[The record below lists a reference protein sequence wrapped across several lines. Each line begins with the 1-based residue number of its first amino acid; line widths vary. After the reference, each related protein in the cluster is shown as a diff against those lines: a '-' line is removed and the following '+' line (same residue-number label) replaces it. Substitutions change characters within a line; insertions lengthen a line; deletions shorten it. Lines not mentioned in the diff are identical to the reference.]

1 MNMALPVNPG
11 LDEINLQNVMVVYHP
26 TLKEA
31 RQEGERISD
40 YLSQHGLTLACK
52 SFSDRELQSAISS
65 LKPDLMIALGGDGT
79 LLRVGRVCAPIN
91 LPILGVNVGRMGFL
105 YELHHNE
112 WKDKLDALL
121 NGNYRIEQRMMLD
134 VELLN
139 ADQSRG
145 RWTVLNDAFIG
156 RGGVVRPI
164 QITARVDDYLLT
176 SYMADGLIAAT
187 ATGSTAYALAA
198 GGPILPPDLRN
209 ILIIP
214 VAPHLSIDR
223 GIVLGEGVS
232 VCISAISTHGAVL
245 SLDGQPAVS
254 LSDCDQIK
262 VTASKHFLS
271 LIRFEGPGYF
281 YHILSKYMEHNP
293 ITGIHR

>member
-1 MNMALPVNPG
+1 MDKQMRSEARLPS
-11 LDEINLQNVMVVYHP
+11 LKNVMVVYHP
-26 TLKEA
+26 SLKEA
-31 RQEGERISD
+31 KIEGEKVSE
-40 YLSQHGLTLACK
+40 YLTNRGLVLACK
-52 SFSDRELQSAISS
+52 SFSDHELQPAITS
-65 LKPDLMIALGGDGT
+65 LQPDLIIALGGDGT
-79 LLRVGRVCAPIN
+79 LLRVGRICAPLK
-91 LPILGVNVGRMGFL
+91 LPILGINVGRMGFL
-105 YELHHNE
+105 YEVHHQE
-112 WKDKLDALL
+112 WATRLDDLL
-121 NGNYRIEQRMMLD
+121 SGDYRIEQRMMLD

-139 ADQSRG
+139 KDHNRG
-145 RWTVLNDAFIG
+145 NWTVLNDAFVG

-164 QITARVDDYLLT
+164 QITASVDDYLLT

-232 VCISAISTHGAVL
+232 VTISVSSTHGAVL

-254 LSDCDQIK
+254 LNDGDRIR
-262 VTASKHFLS
+262 VTASKHALS

-281 YHILSKYMEHNP
+281 YHILSKYMENNP
-293 ITGIHR
+293 ITGNQR

>member
-1 MNMALPVNPG
+1 MPST
-11 LDEINLQNVMVVYHP
+11 LDLGTQKINLRNAMVVYHP
-26 TLKEA
+26 SLVEA
-31 RQEGERISD
+31 RQEAEKITN
-40 YLSQHGLTLACK
+40 YLTQNGLTLACK
-52 SFSDRELQSAISS
+52 SFSDRELHTAINT

-79 LLRVGRVCAPIN
+79 LLRVGRACAPIN

-112 WKDKLDALL
+112 WKEKLDALL
-121 NGNYRIEQRMMLD
+121 SGDYRIEQRMMLD

-139 ADQSRG
+139 LGQSRG
-145 RWTVLNDAFIG
+145 SWTVLNDAFIG

-164 QITARVDDYLLT
+164 QITAHVDDYLLT

-232 VCISAISTHGAVL
+232 VSISAISTHGAVL

-254 LSDCDQIK
+254 LSDGDHVR

-281 YHILSKYMEHNP
+281 YHILSKYMENNP
-293 ITGIHR
+293 ITGIYR